1 MVKNDDVL
9 TPQRLKCPHFHDI
22 MRSVTQPLIERLSKT
37 LDLRRL
43 LGVDVVVD
51 HFWFYICIN
60 VSRRW
65 RCVEKATIIF
75 VALH

>member
-1 MVKNDDVL
+1 M

-22 MRSVTQPLIERLSKT
+22 MRLVTQPLIEKLSKI

-51 HFWFYICIN
+51 HFWFYICRD

-75 VALH
+75 VAFH

>member
-43 LGVDVVVD
+43 LGVDVAD
-51 HFWFYICIN
+51 HFWIYICIY
-60 VSRRW
+60 VSRRL
-65 RCVEKATIIF
+65 RCVEKATITF
-75 VALH
+75 VAFH